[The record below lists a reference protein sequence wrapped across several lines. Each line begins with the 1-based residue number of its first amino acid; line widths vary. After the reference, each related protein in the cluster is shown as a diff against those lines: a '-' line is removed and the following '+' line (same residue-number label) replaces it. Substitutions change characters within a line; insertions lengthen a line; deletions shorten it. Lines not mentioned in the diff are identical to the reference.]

1 MRDGSAR
8 QESSTDAL
16 RCSSWTHL
24 AGTVAEPAA
33 NVSEECFFTGME
45 VGSNETIKQS
55 VQAGLGLGLLLRVTI
70 SQEIELTCLVK
81 LDVSELPIMRHWYA
95 VNRRGKRLSGAAEAF
110 REFLLKEARQ
120 ALCDADRNAPASPRK
135 PSKPRR
141 R

>member
-1 MRDGSAR
+1 MLLHRNGGRLERNYQAVGAGRSGSR
-8 QESSTDAL
+8 
-16 RCSSWTHL
+16 
-24 AGTVAEPAA
+24 AA
-33 NVSEECFFTGME
+33 VT
-45 VGSNETIKQS
+45 
-55 VQAGLGLGLLLRVTI
+55 RTI